1 MRAGTP
7 STGRLKKVSLGSAPL
22 PPAVGRILDPLLV
35 YDNLNLGRRIDPV
48 WPEPEWRAKVTL
60 QDGRHL
66 LHVCTFPWA
75 FSSLRSQRVGLV
87 PFFFHY
93 HLPSFSVICALL
105 SGLYR
110 FFYDNLFQLQLS
122 AGGLDH
128 ICFLFFTHVL
138 PMNLAN
144 WRRQDVYK

>member
-60 QDGRHL
+60 IIKPPHPP
-66 LHVCTFPWA
+66 TFTVHP
-75 FSSLRSQRVGLV
+75 V
-87 PFFFHY
+87 
-93 HLPSFSVICALL
+93 
-105 SGLYR
+105 
-110 FFYDNLFQLQLS
+110 
-122 AGGLDH
+122 DH
-128 ICFLFFTHVL
+128 K
-138 PMNLAN
+138 N
-144 WRRQDVYK
+144 

>member
-60 QDGRHL
+60 II
-66 LHVCTFPWA
+66 CT
-75 FSSLRSQRVGLV
+75 
-87 PFFFHY
+87 Y
-93 HLPSFSVICALL
+93 I
-105 SGLYR
+105 
-110 FFYDNLFQLQLS
+110 
-122 AGGLDH
+122 
-128 ICFLFFTHVL
+128 
-138 PMNLAN
+138 
-144 WRRQDVYK
+144 